1 MMPNPQGLIFTI
13 DVDGR
18 PTVSFEARQLR
29 EASELCKEEWFRSDL
44 NALTSNGEP
53 VCKLGAKLKAR
64 IADEGE
70 RAKYREASQEVG
82 ASDDIVMVYLVE
94 LDVVAPRT
102 NE

>member
-1 MMPNPQGLIFTI
+1 MMPNSLGLIFTI

-53 VCKLGAKLKAR
+53 VCRIGAKLKAR
-64 IADEGE
+64 IANEAE
-70 RAKYREASQEVG
+70 RVKYREAAQEVG
-82 ASDDIVMVYLVE
+82 ASDGIVMVYLVE
-94 LDVVAPRT
+94 LDVVARAKK
-102 NE
+102 